1 LLAAS
6 TFANRTALDG
16 SAITTSYSFDNTS
29 NNSILISLSDS
40 QLHSVKHSYET
51 GIRENQARARVT
63 ETWRSKNCDNDWSKA
78 CKGVTQL
85 PVSSV
90 TFKNSHRFRN
100 QTIYPAGNK
109 YSAYQNVYKD
119 SPAVTDL
126 SGVPAVTPLAGYSCS
141 NSDITQYSYF
151 GGWVT
156 AAYANGINSF
166 SVCRY
171 YDDDDSGP
179 KNTFSELV
187 SSVSQAVEI
196 KSGFPRNNINSST
209 TDYNLNTEELTVVNS
224 TLGQDIL
231 PVGGW
236 YRVPPKTAISIV
248 KKVRM
253 PVLTHFY
260 DNELA
265 NLGAFSS
272 YSEKKLD
279 KSTTWK
285 VDTDITITRVI
296 DPGDIQ
302 EVNNVTPSISMA
314 GLGIY
319 QKTISR

>member
-1 LLAAS
+1 VS
-6 TFANRTALDG
+6 
-16 SAITTSYSFDNTS
+16 
-29 NNSILISLSDS
+29 
-40 QLHSVKHSYET
+40 
-51 GIRENQARARVT
+51 
-63 ETWRSKNCDNDWSKA
+63 ETWRSKNCDNDWSKD

-126 SGVPAVTPLAGYSCS
+126 SGVPAVTPLAGYSCN

-171 YDDDDSGP
+171 YDDDDNGP

-196 KSGFPRNNINSST
+196 KSGFPRNNINSTT

-224 TLGQDIL
+224 TLGQGIL

-236 YRVPPKTAISIV
+236 YRVPPKTAISII
-248 KKVRM
+248 KKVRL
-253 PVLTHFY
+253 PVLNHFY

-265 NLGAFSS
+265 NLGTFSS

-285 VDTDITITRVI
+285 IDTDLAITRVI
-296 DPGDIQ
+296 DPGNIQ

-314 GLGIY
+314 GLGAY